1 MKSIVTEFTEICAI
15 CGKSEN
21 IISHH
26 LVFGRG
32 MRELADKDKLIL
44 PMCNDCHNMSHYL
57 TSRIHD
63 NPMAESLSKMVGQ
76 LAWEKEF
83 YRASHSGK
91 QDKARMA
98 FMNRYG
104 RSYL

>member
-15 CGKSEN
+15 CGKPSECE
-21 IISHH
+21 HH

-44 PMCNDCHNMSHYL
+44 PMCNECHNMNQYL
-57 TSRIHD
+57 TSCIHG
-63 NPMAESLSKMVGQ
+63 NSMAEALSKMVGQ
-76 LAWEKEF
+76 LAFEKEF
-83 YRASHSGK
+83 YRNGEK
-91 QDKARMA
+91 DEARLA
-98 FMNRYG
+98 FMKRYG